1 VSPVD
6 ELPVGTVTF
15 LFTDIE
21 GSTRLLKELRERYGE
36 ALEEHQRLLRET
48 FAAHGG
54 HEIDTQGDSFFVA
67 FRRAKDAV
75 AAAVEGQR
83 RLAEHEWPDGAEL
96 RVRMGLHTGET
107 AAAGERYVGLG
118 VHRAARISAAGYG
131 GQVLVSQ
138 ATRELLRD
146 DPLPDVSLRD
156 LGEHQLKD
164 LDEPERLFQ
173 LVAPGLGETFPP
185 PRTAGQVVEFALLGP
200 LEVREDGEPIP
211 LGGPKQRA
219 LLAMLLLEA
228 GRVVSQ
234 DNLIEALW
242 EGNPPATA
250 VASLQNFVAQL
261 RKALGADVIET
272 RPPGYLLRLDPG
284 QLDLARVRSLVDA
297 ARASEPVRRAVLLD
311 EALALWRGEPLAEFR
326 YETFAREEIARLEE
340 FHLTLV
346 EERAEAKLAIG
357 AHADV
362 VTELEALVRTN
373 PLRERLRA
381 QLMLALYRSG
391 RQAQALESYREG
403 RELLVEELGL
413 EPSPLLRGVHASIL
427 RQETFAVDRGAIPE
441 VEHFEEV
448 AAALLAGKVT
458 VVVGSDSEPLASEL
472 ARRFGVDAETH
483 ELARVSQ
490 AVAVLNGSG
499 PLYDTLHT
507 LVEGDGEPSAVHRF
521 LARLPAV
528 LRERD
533 TGQPLLVTTGYEL
546 AL

>member
-1 VSPVD
+1 
-6 ELPVGTVTF
+6 L
-15 LFTDIE
+15 
-21 GSTRLLKELRERYGE
+21 
-36 ALEEHQRLLRET
+36 
-48 FAAHGG
+48 
-54 HEIDTQGDSFFVA
+54 
-67 FRRAKDAV
+67 
-75 AAAVEGQR
+75 
-83 RLAEHEWPDGAEL
+83 
-96 RVRMGLHTGET
+96 
-107 AAAGERYVGLG
+107 
-118 VHRAARISAAGYG
+118 
-131 GQVLVSQ
+131 
-138 ATRELLRD
+138 
-146 DPLPDVSLRD
+146 
-156 LGEHQLKD
+156 
-164 LDEPERLFQ
+164 
-173 LVAPGLGETFPP
+173 
-185 PRTAGQVVEFALLGP
+185 VEFAILGP
-200 LEVREDGEPIP
+200 LEARADGEPIS

-234 DNLIEALW
+234 DSLIEALW
-242 EGNPPATA
+242 AGNSPPSA

-261 RKALGADVIET
+261 RKALGGETIET
-272 RPPGYLLRLDPG
+272 RPPGYLVRLGPD

-297 ARASEPVRRAVLLD
+297 ARASEPVRRAALLD

-326 YETFAREEIARLEE
+326 YEEFAREEVARLED
-340 FHLTLV
+340 FRLTLV
-346 EERAEAKLAIG
+346 EERAEAKLAVG
-357 AHADV
+357 AHAEV
-362 VTELEALVRTN
+362 VAELEALVRAH

-427 RQETFAVDRGAIPE
+427 RQETLAVSRGAIPE
-441 VEHFEEV
+441 AEHFEEV
-448 AAALLAGKVT
+448 AAALLAGRVT
-458 VVVGSDSEPLASEL
+458 VVIGSDSEPLANEL
-472 ARRFGVDAETH
+472 ARRFGVEAAAP

-533 TGQPLLVTTGYEL
+533 IAQPLLVTTGYEL
-546 AL
+546 ALERALEDAEETYETVCYLASGQMRGSFCHISPSGVANVIERPNAYTSELGLDERTVLLHLQGRIDRSTERAWESFAVTEDDFIHYGDVARRLPVSLAARLRRTHLLLLGYTLSNWTLRVVLDRFWGSEPLPYRSWSVYPGPQPLEREFWRRRDVEVVDMAPAAYVAELERALEKASS